1 MLIFNDRHFLY
12 SNHGIRSTGIVVPD
26 VQKMVHHLEY
36 IVFVMIPIMC
46 ISPNEI
52 DV

>member
-1 MLIFNDRHFLY
+1 MLIFSHSHFFY
-12 SNHGIRSTGIVVPD
+12 SNHGIRSIGIIVPD
-26 VQKMVHHLEY
+26 VQKRVHHLEY
-36 IVFVMIPIMC
+36 IVFVLIPIIC